1 MNNALTQIK
10 LLKELINAFKHKTLY
25 IFGAGA
31 SYGYLPPKYEIY
43 DTAKKELS
51 QHISGVTIS
60 QLPILRPEE
69 LDRFQ
74 INIGQHTIHPTPE
87 GELLIDDT
95 YFDLTALAIR
105 THPEILELIA
115 LLSYSLE
122 KHPIFCPEYQIFNC
136 TNTKSIFLNLNHDHL
151 AEQFIK
157 NRKLISLHGTLSPE
171 VRKMIVDLMPLLLA
185 QEIHGASI
193 KRIIGDKF
201 YLVTKEYEHLLLHTP
216 EYVTLQNELVINDF
230 FSIIIIGYSFFKKDG
245 SNIYDGVT
253 YDLIRSYVYEHKK
266 CKVIVIDP
274 EPEFVAD
281 MLNKSLS
288 NIKISMY
295 KTFWNCFTKALV
307 SMLKYRQSS
316 CCQFSQTDLK
326 IFTDLYDAFLDES
339 KPKNSD

>member
-10 LLKELINAFKHKTLY
+10 LLKELINVFKHKSLY

-31 SYGYLPPKYEIY
+31 SFEYLPPKYELY
-43 DTAKKELS
+43 DSAKKELS
-51 QHISGVTIS
+51 QHISGVAVN
-60 QLPILRPEE
+60 QLPTLRPEE
-69 LDRFQ
+69 LDRFK
-74 INIGQHTIHPTPE
+74 INLGQHKIHPTPN

-95 YFDLTALAIR
+95 YFDLTALALR

-157 NRKLISLHGTLSPE
+157 NRKLISLHGTLPPE

-185 QEIHGASI
+185 QEIHGDSI

-216 EYVTLQNELVINDF
+216 GYVTLQNELENNDF
-230 FSIIIIGYSFFKKDG
+230 FSIVIIGYSFFNKDG
-245 SNIYDGVT
+245 CNIYDGVT

-266 CKVIVIDP
+266 CKIIVIDP

-281 MLNKSLS
+281 MLSKNLS

-295 KTFWNCFTKALV
+295 KTYWNCFTKALLQ
-307 SMLKYRQSS
+307 MLKHKSS
-316 CCQFSQTDLK
+316 HCCRFSQIDLRV
-326 IFTDLYDAFLDES
+326 FSHLYDAFL
-339 KPKNSD
+339 N